1 MDRDTV
7 PKGCDEKEPAWD
19 IWRADMKTRATMHG
33 AVSIVNAIAT
43 GNGSS
48 LGISLKVVA
57 EAELSRGHGVRFVT
71 GKNEDRLV
79 NNIIRNTMPNEMI
92 EANLITIKIKSEI
105 PIGYGLKSSSAVSN
119 AVALACSRL
128 AREDIDDYAVL
139 DAAVTASLDA
149 KVSITGAYDD
159 ATACYF
165 GGFTV
170 TDNYSRKLIRREE
183 APENLN
189 AIIFL
194 PRGAL
199 RGDVHKL
206 SNLSDLFN
214 DAFKLAEA
222 GDYWKA
228 MKLNGVLASAS
239 LSSRYLPIMAAMEHG
254 ALAAGVSGN
263 GPSVAAVA
271 YDDEV
276 KEIKSAL
283 SKFEGRIVISK
294 VNNQKAGVE
303 VLDG

>member
-1 MDRDTV
+1 
-7 PKGCDEKEPAWD
+7 
-19 IWRADMKTRATMHG
+19 MKARATMHG

-48 LGISLKVVA
+48 LGISLKVIA
-57 EAELSRGHGVRFVT
+57 EVELGRGRGVRFVT

-79 NNIIRNTMPNEMI
+79 NNIVRNTMPKEMI
-92 EANLITIKIKSEI
+92 DGNLITIRVKSEI

-128 AREDIDDYAVL
+128 AREDVDDYAVL
-139 DAAVTASLDA
+139 DVAVRASLDA

-170 TDNYSRKLIRREE
+170 TDNYSRRLIRREE
-183 APENLN
+183 APESLN

-194 PRGAL
+194 PRGTP

-222 GDYWKA
+222 GEYWKA
-228 MKLNGVLASAS
+228 MKLNGVLASAA
-239 LSSRYLPIMAAMEHG
+239 LSSRYLPIMAAIEHG
-254 ALAAGVSGN
+254 ALAAGISGN

-276 KEIKSAL
+276 EDIKSAL
-283 SKFEGRIVISK
+283 SKFEGRIIVSK
-294 VNNQKAGVE
+294 INNQKAGVE